1 MAASCIADVAAV
13 FQTIPTAI
21 TSWAQN
27 HASRSACSLTGRC
40 VKVERAQAGCLK
52 FTLGNTQPGVL
63 WKTLTE
69 AADFTSSGMI

>member
-1 MAASCIADVAAV
+1 M
-13 FQTIPTAI
+13 
-21 TSWAQN
+21 
-27 HASRSACSLTGRC
+27 
-40 VKVERAQAGCLK
+40 KVERAQAGCLK